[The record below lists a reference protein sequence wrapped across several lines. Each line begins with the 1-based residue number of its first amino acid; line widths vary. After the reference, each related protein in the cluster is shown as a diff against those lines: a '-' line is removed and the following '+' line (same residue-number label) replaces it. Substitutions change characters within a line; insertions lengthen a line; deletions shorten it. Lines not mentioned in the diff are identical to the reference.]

1 MLAAGC
7 RRAHGTAL
15 MAGVLRG
22 ESTNSKWP
30 AFWPGTAQTF
40 AESELTFVP
49 ITSGGAAYLA
59 WMADVLR

>member
-1 MLAAGC
+1 
-7 RRAHGTAL
+7 